1 VTGPRWVATAARGLE
16 EIVAAEL
23 ASLGARPLPVE
34 PGGVP
39 FESDVV
45 GAVRACWRLR
55 AANRVL
61 AELATFPAP
70 DGDTLYRELAA
81 RAAATSSDPFSL
93 FSLLPPERTFAIA
106 ATTSRSALTDTRWI
120 ALRAKDALVDA
131 QRARFGRRSD
141 VARVRPDVAF
151 RLRLQDDRATL
162 LLDLSGEP
170 LDHRGYRLATTAA
183 PLREQLAAAAV
194 LASGWDGRGP
204 VVDPMCGSGTFLAEA
219 GAIALGLAP
228 NRLRERW
235 GFDRLPPFQ
244 GLLERLRAEP
254 VPAPGPDVELFGI
267 DRDAAAIAAAE
278 RNLAAAGLGGRT
290 RLTCGDAFEVE
301 PPTGPGLVTL
311 NPPYGARLDSGPA
324 DWRRLGDLLKRRF
337 RGWKAVVV
345 AGDAALGRELGLRPS
360 RRLPVRNGP
369 LEARLLL
376 LDLW

>member
-1 VTGPRWVATAARGLE
+1 MTGPRWVATAARGLE

-39 FESDVV
+39 FETDLA

-70 DGDTLYRELAA
+70 DGDALYREVSA
-81 RAAATSSDPFSL
+81 RAAATSSDPLSL
-93 FSLLPPERTFAIA
+93 FALLPPERTFAVA

-120 ALRAKDALVDA
+120 ALRTKDALVDA
-131 QRARFGRRSD
+131 QRARYGRRSD
-141 VARVRPDVAF
+141 VDRVAPDVAL
-151 RLRLQDDRATL
+151 RVRLQDDRATL

-170 LDHRGYRLATTAA
+170 LDHRGYRVATTAA
-183 PLREQLAAAAV
+183 PLREQLAAAAL
-194 LASGWDGRGP
+194 LASAWDGRGP

-235 GFDRLPPFQ
+235 GFDRLAPFR
-244 GLLERLRAEP
+244 GLLERVRAEAI
-254 VPAPGPDVELFGI
+254 PAPGPEVELIGV
-267 DRDAAAIAAAE
+267 DRDPEAIAAAE
-278 RNLAAAGLGGRT
+278 RNLAAAGLAARACLA
-290 RLTCGDAFEVE
+290 RGDAFELE
-301 PPTGPGLVTL
+301 PPAGPGLIAI

-324 DWRRLGDLLKRRF
+324 DWRRLGDLLKQKY
-337 RGWKAVVV
+337 RGWKAVIV

-369 LEARLLL
+369 LEARILL